1 MTNRYD
7 LCTGRKDKD
16 GKSHWTKIG
25 VMFPAREGD
34 GFSIKLEALPLPNE
48 KGEVWI
54 SVFVPR
60 ERDDNQD
67 RREPQT
73 RAPQRALGRGPI
85 DISDEVP
92 F

>member
-16 GKSHWTKIG
+16 GKSYWTKIG

-60 ERDDNQD
+60 EREDNQD

-73 RAPQRALGRGPI
+73 RAPQRATGGGPI